1 MSVDF
6 FEEGKKRRFM
16 SCDKAEEE
24 LFRLSEVESYG
35 SYEADAE
42 IFWSGYRWHE
52 PEVKQ
57 KANKN
62 KA

>member
-1 MSVDF
+1 MSIDF

-24 LFRLSEVESYG
+24 LMKLLDEVLDNARTG
-35 SYEADAE
+35 D
-42 IFWSGYRWHE
+42 FWDGYRWHE

-57 KANKN
+57 KANK
-62 KA
+62 K